1 MVTAGSRPH
10 FEELFLLVIHRGV
23 RLQKVT
29 LPPGLAANNGVH
41 EMFLRRVEP
50 AGDPRSHF
58 KKIIVQKQ
66 LGHER
71 RLAGF
76 WTACGWGLLTMG
88 GSHPTA
94 YHTSRSRDLDEIPAA
109 CLHWSPHYP
118 GIQASLSEV
127 I

>member
-29 LPPGLAANNGVH
+29 LPPGLAANNRIH

-66 LGHER
+66 FGHER
-71 RLAGF
+71 RFAGF
-76 WTACGWGLLTMG
+76 LTACGRSLLPKG
-88 GSHPTA
+88 GSHPPA
-94 YHTSRSRDLDEIPAA
+94 YHTSCSRDLDEIPAA
-109 CLHWSPHYP
+109 
-118 GIQASLSEV
+118 
-127 I
+127 